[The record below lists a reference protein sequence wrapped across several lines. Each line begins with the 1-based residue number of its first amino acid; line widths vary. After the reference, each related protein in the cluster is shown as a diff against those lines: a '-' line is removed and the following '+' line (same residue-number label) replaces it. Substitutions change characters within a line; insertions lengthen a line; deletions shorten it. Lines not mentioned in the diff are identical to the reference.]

1 MGAMEVEEEK
11 QRLLEAGRKKLEKF
25 RNKQSKTGKK
35 SKKGAADA
43 APAPTSASTN
53 GVPSESAPVKVGEHL
68 KESAG
73 AAASEGGDG
82 GKVPNG
88 HSSAMPAEE
97 VVRGKPAEE
106 EARTL
111 PPAQKPAAD
120 VDVPVI
126 VAKKTQAG
134 VPTREAANADVR
146 AVSPVPP
153 AAPVAP
159 AAVAPTP
166 EHPEEHTP
174 STTNGVGAAAISKFL
189 RERDERMR
197 VVLSAALELE
207 HAVASA
213 SLGAG
218 GGRDADARA
227 DALLRTSHDLV
238 QRLEASNVQPA
249 LRGAEGCF
257 PAVEQALVLLRA
269 AAAQREKANV
279 PGAGRAPQGGGAG
292 EWAEGGGEPGD
303 ATRGPDVS
311 PAVGGAGATLEGGGE
326 AAEQSEEEAERR
338 LNAFSLDYS
347 AFGGGGAAVGDLFAS
362 PFGSASVDVAPK
374 VMDHLSASELRGMG
388 GGASGSAFGG
398 RGGGLAPANGLT
410 PSARSGSARSG
421 GA

>member
-1 MGAMEVEEEK
+1 MDAKIIGLAARGCLRLGTRIRRPAQGGANLFAISPWRLGEQVVSSEAQNRPGEIAVEVIPRTAGVACCSSAWARWRWRRRSSGCSK
-11 QRLLEAGRKKLEKF
+11 RGARSLKSTLPALLHDAFEFHTSSFLTPCRRTPPARRF

-279 PGAGRAPQGGGAG
+279 PGAGRAPQASF
-292 EWAEGGGEPGD
+292 
-303 ATRGPDVS
+303 AT
-311 PAVGGAGATLEGGGE
+311 
-326 AAEQSEEEAERR
+326 
-338 LNAFSLDYS
+338 
-347 AFGGGGAAVGDLFAS
+347 
-362 PFGSASVDVAPK
+362 APRYC
-374 VMDHLSASELRGMG
+374 SS
-388 GGASGSAFGG
+388 
-398 RGGGLAPANGLT
+398 
-410 PSARSGSARSG
+410 
-421 GA
+421 